1 MEYIKICG
9 LKKPEE
15 ISLCAE
21 NGANA
26 VGFIYNVPSSPRN
39 LKKTEINNLLDNIS
53 NDILTV
59 VVSKPRTVDELK
71 KIVNNIKV
79 NYYQIHSNMS
89 IEELGSISKELKEKI
104 ILALKLNH
112 SNLQEIITKINE
124 SQGSFFAI
132 LIDNSEGHG
141 NKLEI
146 SIIKEL
152 MENISE
158 TKIILAG
165 GISIDNIEDIIKK
178 IKPYGIDVSSSLE
191 SKKGVK
197 SPLKIKKFLDKI
209 KEIKKNI

>member
-1 MEYIKICG
+1 MEYVKICG

-21 NGANA
+21 KGANA

-39 LKKTEINNLLDNIS
+39 LKKTEINNLLNNIS
-53 NDILTV
+53 NEILTV
-59 VVSKPRTVDELK
+59 VVSKPRSVDELK
-71 KIVNNIKV
+71 KIVNDIKV
-79 NYYQIHSNMS
+79 NYYQIHSNMN
-89 IEELGSISKELKEKI
+89 IEELRSISKELKEKI

-112 SNLQEIITKINE
+112 SNLQEIIIKINE
-124 SQGSFFAI
+124 LHDSFFAI

-178 IKPYGIDVSSSLE
+178 LKPYGIDVSSSLE

-197 SPLKIKKFLDKI
+197 NPIKIKKFLDKI
-209 KEIKKNI
+209 KEIKKKI